1 MHTHKILFLVLSHC
15 SVFKV
20 RQPFGFLSKSSGVRV
35 QIPLNSH
42 IRTFGGD
49 EQDRTVDLLLA
60 RQALSQL
67 SYAPIFSFLLV
78 DGGLKRTRTS
88 DLTLIR
94 RAL

>member
-20 RQPFGFLSKSSGVRV
+20 RQPFGFLSKSSGVRA
-35 QIPLNSH
+35 QITLNSH

-67 SYAPIFSFLLV
+67 SYAPIFFSS
-78 DGGLKRTRTS
+78 GGLKRTRTS

>member
-20 RQPFGFLSKSSGVRV
+20 RQPFGFLSKSSGVRA
-35 QIPLNSH
+35 QIALNSH

-67 SYAPIFSFLLV
+67 SYAPIFFLLV